1 MQVDPS
7 NSCKMKKKGPELSE
21 RSAMDIL
28 IRKAKKHDREAFS
41 QLIKTHTPSM
51 YKAAK
56 AILKND
62 EDVADAIQETA
73 LTCWEKIGT
82 LKKDKYF
89 KTWLIRILINH
100 CNQIYRQRS
109 RNISE
114 VRLPE
119 EGNVEE
125 NFAAV
130 EWKEFLQCLDEKYR
144 IVTILYY
151 VEGFKIRE
159 IAQILDINEKTVSGR
174 LATARDRMEKQY
186 THEKP
191 SAVVYRLKERNQRG
205 LKRKERLI

>member
-1 MQVDPS
+1 
-7 NSCKMKKKGPELSE
+7 
-21 RSAMDIL
+21 MDIL
-28 IRKAKKHDREAFS
+28 VRKAKKHDKEAFS
-41 QLIKTHTPSM
+41 QLIRMHTPSM

-62 EDVADAIQETA
+62 DDAADAIQETA

-109 RNISE
+109 RDISD

-119 EGNVEE
+119 ED
-125 NFAAV
+125 FAAV

-174 LATARDRMEKQY
+174 LATARAQMKKQY
-186 THEKP
+186 MCERP
-191 SAVVYRLKERNQRG
+191 SVVIHQMRP
-205 LKRKERLI
+205 KRKEMLL

>member
-1 MQVDPS
+1 
-7 NSCKMKKKGPELSE
+7 
-21 RSAMDIL
+21 MDIL
-28 IRKAKKHDREAFS
+28 VRKAKKHDKEAFG
-41 QLIKTHTPSM
+41 QLIKMYTPSM

-62 EDVADAIQETA
+62 EDTADAIQETA

-100 CNQIYRQRS
+100 CNQM
-109 RNISE
+109 
-114 VRLPE
+114 PE
-119 EGNVEE
+119 EGSMEE

-159 IAQILDINEKTVSGR
+159 IAQILDISEKTVSGR

-186 THEKP
+186 MREKP
-191 SAVVYRLKERNQRG
+191 SAVIYQMN
-205 LKRKERLI
+205 LKRKEMLL

>member
-1 MQVDPS
+1 
-7 NSCKMKKKGPELSE
+7 
-21 RSAMDIL
+21 MDIL
-28 IRKAKKHDREAFS
+28 VRKAKKHDKEAFG
-41 QLIKTHTPSM
+41 QLIKMYTPSM

-62 EDVADAIQETA
+62 EDTADAIQETA

-100 CNQIYRQRS
+100 CNQIYRERS

-119 EGNVEE
+119 EGSMEE
-125 NFAAV
+125 N
-130 EWKEFLQCLDEKYR
+130 

-159 IAQILDINEKTVSGR
+159 IAQILDISEKTVSGR

-186 THEKP
+186 MREKP
-191 SAVVYRLKERNQRG
+191 SAVIYQMN
-205 LKRKERLI
+205 LKRKEMLL